1 MSKKENLVDSSI
13 WRHLPSDKTLREFRR
28 EYQQTT
34 NREKEPSVTWV
45 KGSLNQ
51 ISKDNPIIE
60 NLFRKHDENIDQHY
74 TYPILIPMETA
85 QLITTILE
93 TRDSNKKAKGEA
105 FAAEI
110 LSNLAEH
117 IVASLD
123 RDISDDYVYLQY
135 LSNENIR
142 DKMMQ
147 KFKEQLLIRLNLLRD
162 YIINP
167 EAGMDIAMLQ
177 VALGRLDVLISI
189 FDEKRPRLTSDTCAL
204 MDVYGNL
211 IAKREETIPAKGR
224 EQGANYYNWCKDKN
238 VDSDLISEMKQQI
251 ENTRRDLDK
260 CDLSTFI
267 NNYRKYLIQQFPGNA
282 KKENL
287 AFWEAYKEAYSFFM
301 QEDSAEQFE
310 QKIRE
315 ELTAFAISIFE
326 DLENADTLEL
336 EYTGVVKTNA
346 ASSFAEYMLAGI
358 HRDILVIIH
367 KPLWILKVVNSY
379 RYFLNNTDMHPGA
392 KVFLQST
399 VASFLDKRPE
409 YSHEKECQDYLV
421 SVFQKIGAITNQIQ
435 KCYQELSEIY
445 PELESNGFK
454 DIYLKKV
461 CNIFSDANRDYLM
474 LKVEEIEIGG
484 IPCEKD
490 SLPPGKRYEK
500 LFAASNILR
509 IACKYIVAVEIE
521 KAVPRLVDRYC
532 DLRRRIKE

>member
-1 MSKKENLVDSSI
+1 MSTKIIAPQMLIFFRVSMVDMVKLEGKSMSKKEKLVDSSI

-51 ISKDNPIIE
+51 ISKDNPIVE
-60 NLFRKHDENIDQHY
+60 NLFRKHDEDIGQRY

-85 QLITTILE
+85 QLITTILG

-147 KFKEQLLIRLNLLRD
+147 KFKGQLLIRLNLLRD

-211 IAKREETIPAKGR
+211 IAK
-224 EQGANYYNWCKDKN
+224 
-238 VDSDLISEMKQQI
+238 
-251 ENTRRDLDK
+251 
-260 CDLSTFI
+260 
-267 NNYRKYLIQQFPGNA
+267 
-282 KKENL
+282 
-287 AFWEAYKEAYSFFM
+287 
-301 QEDSAEQFE
+301 
-310 QKIRE
+310 
-315 ELTAFAISIFE
+315 
-326 DLENADTLEL
+326 
-336 EYTGVVKTNA
+336 
-346 ASSFAEYMLAGI
+346 
-358 HRDILVIIH
+358 
-367 KPLWILKVVNSY
+367 
-379 RYFLNNTDMHPGA
+379 
-392 KVFLQST
+392 
-399 VASFLDKRPE
+399 
-409 YSHEKECQDYLV
+409 
-421 SVFQKIGAITNQIQ
+421 
-435 KCYQELSEIY
+435 
-445 PELESNGFK
+445 
-454 DIYLKKV
+454 
-461 CNIFSDANRDYLM
+461 
-474 LKVEEIEIGG
+474 
-484 IPCEKD
+484 
-490 SLPPGKRYEK
+490 
-500 LFAASNILR
+500 
-509 IACKYIVAVEIE
+509 
-521 KAVPRLVDRYC
+521 
-532 DLRRRIKE
+532 